1 MDESITRLLSHP
13 WFSRAWTIQEFAAS
27 RRCILMCGGSSL
39 SWEGFAQLDEKY
51 YYSYTNIHSHRA
63 LLNVRISVFDL
74 IREYDLSL
82 DPDHIPQAR
91 SWDDLSYIA
100 KKTDFSLINS
110 ISSFES
116 SLPHDKIYA
125 IYSIIRASGIHIPP
139 PDYGKSIAQVFE
151 DVSTSYIRDRRKLH
165 ILMAMLPSPDTDTF
179 PSWVPDWQ
187 TYIVKSPFETDMAG
201 MFGGIDRWNS
211 YSASG
216 SSRHTFVDSS
226 SPGSLVVRAK
236 HLGRLTS
243 RRAALPMDSQNFMDF
258 GKFRNFNY
266 VCQHWCREVAALPSY
281 PTGEDPRYAA
291 YMTFTPIS
299 ITSNFSEDFILWFD
313 AMLYPDCSWV
323 SKELLDAEFNKGG
336 TNMTDIIEFICSRN
350 WQSTRTMLRI
360 TYGAQGD
367 INMAANYALF
377 FLDNGYIVMAYHTC
391 QEDDQVYLLAG
402 SDWPFI
408 LRPKGDAFRIVA
420 PAFIHGVMKG
430 ELWPEDES
438 ELDQITLV

>member
-1 MDESITRLLSHP
+1 
-13 WFSRAWTIQEFAAS
+13 
-27 RRCILMCGGSSL
+27 MCGNSSL
-39 SWEGFAQLDEKY
+39 SWEGFAQLGKKLY
-51 YYSYTNIHSHRA
+51 YRVDSNRV
-63 LLNVRISVFDL
+63 LLDFRMRVFDL

-91 SWDDLSYIA
+91 SWDDLGFIA
-100 KKTDFSLINS
+100 KDTDVSLLNS
-110 ISSFES
+110 IPSFES
-116 SLPHDKIYA
+116 TLPHDKIYA
-125 IYSIIRASGIHIPP
+125 LYSILRASGIHIPP
-139 PDYGKSIAQVFE
+139 PDYSISIAQVFE
-151 DVSTSYIRDRRKLH
+151 DVSTSYIRDRKKLH
-165 ILMAMLPSPDTDTF
+165 ILRVMLPSPDTDTF

-187 TYIVKSPFETDMAG
+187 THIVTTHFETDMAG
-201 MFGGIDRWNS
+201 MFGGIDRWNF

-243 RRAALPMDSQNFMDF
+243 RRAALPMDSQRVMDL

-336 TNMTDIIEFICSRN
+336 TNMTDIVEFICSRN
-350 WQSTRTMLRI
+350 WQFTRTMLRI
-360 TYGAQGD
+360 TYGVQTR
-367 INMAANYALF
+367 INRAANYAFF
-377 FLDNGYIVMAYHTC
+377 FLDNGYMGMAYHTY
-391 QEDDQVYLLAG
+391 QEGDQVYLLAG

-420 PAFIHGVMKG
+420 PASIHGVMEG

>member
-1 MDESITRLLSHP
+1 MDETTKRLLSQP

-27 RRCILMCGGSSL
+27 RRCTLMCGNSSL
-39 SWEGFAQLDEKY
+39 SWEGFAQLDKKIY
-51 YYSYTNIHSHRA
+51 YRYNKDSHRA

-91 SWDDLSYIA
+91 SWDDLTYIA

-226 SPGSLVVRAK
+226 IPGSLVVRAK

-243 RRAALPMDSQNFMDF
+243 RRAALPMDSQHSMDF

-291 YMTFTPIS
+291 YMTFTPVL
-299 ITSNFSEDFILWFD
+299 FEPMDKFMFWFD
-313 AMLYPDCSWV
+313 AMLYPDCSLI

-336 TNMTDIIEFICSRN
+336 TNVTDVVEFICSR
-350 WQSTRTMLRI
+350 TGPFKRTMSRI
-360 TYGAQGD
+360 TYDVQAT
-367 INMAANYALF
+367 INQLANYAFF
-377 FLDNGYIVMAYHTC
+377 FLDNGYMGMAYHTC
-391 QEDDQVYLLAG
+391 QKSNQVYLLAG

-438 ELDQITLV
+438 KLDQITLV

>member
-1 MDESITRLLSHP
+1 
-13 WFSRAWTIQEFAAS
+13 
-27 RRCILMCGGSSL
+27 MCEGSSL
-39 SWEGFAQLDEKY
+39 SWAGFAQLDKKIY
-51 YYSYTNIHSHRA
+51 YRYNKDSHRA

-100 KKTDFSLINS
+100 RKTDVSLLNS

-116 SLPHDKIYA
+116 TLPQDKIYG
-125 IYSIIRASGIHIPP
+125 IYSIVRASGIHMLP
-139 PDYGKSIAQVFE
+139 PDYNISIAQVLE
-151 DVSTSYIRDRRKLH
+151 NVATSYIRDRRKLH

-187 TYIVKSPFETDMAG
+187 THIVKTPFETDMTG
-201 MFGGIDRWNS
+201 TLGGNHIWS
-211 YSASG
+211 FYSASG
-216 SSRHTFVDSS
+216 ISRHTFVDSS

-243 RRAALPMDSQNFMDF
+243 RRAALPMDSQHLRDF

-291 YMTFTPIS
+291 YMTFTPI
-299 ITSNFSEDFILWFD
+299 ISERMDDFMFWFD
-313 AMLYPDCSWV
+313 AMLYPDCSLV
-323 SKELLDAEFNKGG
+323 SKELLDTEFNQRG
-336 TNMTDIIEFICSRN
+336 TNVTDVVELICSGN
-350 WQSTRTMLRI
+350 YEDTKTMDRI
-360 TYGAQGD
+360 SYDVQPH
-367 INMAANYALF
+367 INRAANYAFF
-377 FLDNGYIVMAYHTC
+377 FLDNGYMGMAYHTC
-391 QEDDQVYLLAG
+391 QEGDQVYLLAG

-420 PAFIHGVMKG
+420 PASIHGVMKG